1 MNIHQKKK
9 KKKRAAKC
17 MGQMLTDLKEKEKY
31 VIIWKTSILF
41 FENLLE
47 QLDRKSA
54 RMCKNSTT
62 IKKKIQLIYTEY
74 LFISIENSS
83 EEENTHIH
91 SSSL

>member
-9 KKKRAAKC
+9 IAAKC
-17 MGQMLTDLKEKEKY
+17 MEQMLTDLKEKEKY

-41 FENLLE
+41 SENLLE

-62 IKKKIQLIYTEY
+62 IKTEDSVDVYRILIYKY
-74 LFISIENSS
+74 RKFQ
-83 EEENTHIH
+83 
-91 SSSL
+91 